1 MDIINKLDLILLYM
15 NKFDDA
21 DECIYG
27 DFDCDHCSSLDE
39 DTVCT
44 TKLVRIIR
52 DELEELKTLLTK

>member
-1 MDIINKLDLILLYM
+1 M

-27 DFDCDHCSSLDE
+27 DFDCDNCSSLEE